1 MGDSAHCIA
10 DGALQ
15 MAEKCWAFG
24 VTFPRDSDFA
34 AELSLFYGD
43 EAASRER
50 GAPDKTMMDADG
62 FLGPVLA
69 GRLVHPLRKKGGYPE
84 R

>member
-1 MGDSAHCIA
+1 
-10 DGALQ
+10 

-50 GAPDKTMMDADG
+50 DAPDKRRWMPTFFRDRYLL
-62 FLGPVLA
+62 LGLSIRCA
-69 GRLVHPLRKKGGYPE
+69 KKAVIQ
-84 R
+84 RDKS